1 MPPWSSGSSGS
12 LSAWLSSL
20 LRSCAPLSA
29 LLPGKQAHAQ
39 AIAHGLLPHAT
50 LETDLLLMYSR
61 CSQLYLARQ
70 VFDRMPHRNMHSW
83 NILLSSYVQTSL
95 FHHALALIHPFLQ
108 SGLRPDHFTLPSLL
122 KASAGTGTGD
132 ASLGMALHNWAIVL
146 GLEDHVVVRG
156 SILDVYAKCGNLVG
170 AHYLFET
177 MLNRDVVIWNSMISG
192 LARAGHS
199 VEALHLFRRLQ
210 WEGEEM
216 DSRAIPSI
224 LHACGGIGDLI
235 RGKEVHGRV
244 IRCLAFNSDTA
255 IGNSLMDM
263 YAKCG
268 FLEGSHKVFLSM
280 HDRDLVTWSTLISCY
295 GVHGKGK
302 EALSLYKE
310 MIACGLEPNC
320 ITFTSVLASCSHSGL
335 IDEGRQVFDSIVNVF
350 EVEPRVE
357 HYACMVDLLG
367 RSGSITEAL
376 ALIRKMPMEP
386 APSVWG
392 ALLGACAV
400 HRNLEV
406 GEIAAYKLFELEAG
420 NPSNYVALNGIY
432 DAVGR
437 WDGVAQMRSRMRE
450 FGMVKTPGCS
460 WVDVKGRLHAFYQGG
475 VPHPSANRIHELLDT
490 LTKVM
495 TNSDDG
501 HG

>member
-1 MPPWSSGSSGS
+1 MPHRSSSSSG

-29 LLPGKQAHAQ
+29 LRPGKQAHAQ
-39 AIAHGLLPHAT
+39 AIAHGVLPHAT
-50 LETDLLLMYSR
+50 LETDLVLMYSR
-61 CSQLYLARQ
+61 CSHPHLARQ
-70 VFDRMPHRNMHSW
+70 VFDRMLHRNMHSW

-95 FHHALALIHPFLQ
+95 FDHALALIHPFLQ

-122 KASAGTGTGD
+122 KACAGTGD
-132 ASLGMALHNWAIVL
+132 ASLGMALHNRAIVL
-146 GLEDHVVVRG
+146 GLEDHVVVAG
-156 SILDVYAKCGNLVG
+156 SVLDMYAKCGNLVD
-170 AHYLFET
+170 AHCLFET
-177 MLNRDVVIWNSMISG
+177 MLNRDVVTWNSMISG

-199 VEALHLFRRLQ
+199 IEALHIFQRLH

-216 DSRAIPSI
+216 DSRAIPSV
-224 LHACGGIGDLI
+224 LHACGRLGDLI
-235 RGKEVHGRV
+235 RGKEVHGRMV
-244 IRCLAFNSDTA
+244 RCLVFDSDIA
-255 IGNSLMDM
+255 IGNSLIDM

-268 FLEGSHKVFLSM
+268 CLEHSHKVFLSM
-280 HDRDLVTWSTLISCY
+280 CNRDLVTWSTLISCY
-295 GVHGKGK
+295 GLHGKGK
-302 EALSLYKE
+302 EALTLYKE
-310 MIACGLEPNC
+310 MIAHGLQPNC

-335 IDEGRQVFDSIVNVF
+335 IDEGRQVFDSMVDAY

-367 RSGSITEAL
+367 RSGSIGEAL
-376 ALIRKMPMEP
+376 ALIYEMPMEP

-392 ALLGACAV
+392 ALLGACVV
-400 HRNLEV
+400 HRNVEV

-420 NPSNYVALNGIY
+420 NPSNYVALCGIY

-450 FGMVKTPGCS
+450 FGMVKIPGCS
-460 WVDVKGRLHAFYQGG
+460 WIDVKGRMHVFYQGS
-475 VPHPSANRIHELLDT
+475 VSHPLAKRINEVLDV
-490 LTKVM
+490 LAKM
-495 TNSDDG
+495 MANSDDR